1 MPAGQQQ
8 GSRTLERAPRGQ
20 SASFGNS
27 RSIGNQVRQFAGS
40 AAETVFVRFR
50 AMRSGLGVELAL
62 ARGGGSPLR
71 GQTFGDTSIW
81 TMRRFPPNA
90 QTLRHTGEAIDL
102 RCALGPDLLQPPE
115 RASQES

>member
-1 MPAGQQQ
+1 MPEGQQQ

-62 ARGGGSPLR
+62 AGGLAAERP
-71 GQTFGDTSIW
+71 DIW
-81 TMRRFPPNA
+81 RYFDLDDVALPA
-90 QTLRHTGEAIDL
+90 KCADIEAY
-102 RCALGPDLLQPPE
+102 G
-115 RASQES
+115 

>member
-20 SASFGNS
+20 SAPLSSS

-50 AMRSGLGVELAL
+50 SMRSGLGVELAL
-62 ARGGGSPLR
+62 AGGLAAERP
-71 GQTFGDTSIW
+71 DIW
-81 TMRRFPPNA
+81 RYFDLDDVALPA
-90 QTLRHTGEAIDL
+90 KCADIEAY
-102 RCALGPDLLQPPE
+102 G
-115 RASQES
+115 